1 MKIDI
6 DDFRRAEGEVN
17 RDSAE
22 RAYNLIMKE
31 KEKLLS
37 FDTKLKFIVSHSAL
51 KEGRDHPNGFQIGT
65 LRDFGTERERRQ
77 TIGRGPRLALKL
89 KGDEMG
95 HRVRGFEV
103 NTLTVIAMESYEDFA
118 ETLQKKIE
126 KDTGILVGI
135 VEKHQFASI
144 LITKDDGSTA
154 RLGFGDSAA
163 IYDHLQAKGYVDT
176 KGRVQD
182 TLKTA
187 LKAGKVELPE
197 AFQTHQAAIREILR
211 KLGGKLDIKNAAD
224 RVKVNTRAAVLA
236 GEEFR
241 ALWDRIVNKRISL
254 TPFGAE
260 Y

>member
-1 MKIDI
+1 M
-6 DDFRRAEGEVN
+6 
-17 RDSAE
+17 
-22 RAYNLIMKE
+22 
-31 KEKLLS
+31 
-37 FDTKLKFIVSHSAL
+37 
-51 KEGRDHPNGFQIGT
+51 
-65 LRDFGTERERRQ
+65 
-77 TIGRGPRLALKL
+77 
-89 KGDEMG
+89 
-95 HRVRGFEV
+95 
-103 NTLTVIAMESYEDFA
+103 
-118 ETLQKKIE
+118 
-126 KDTGILVGI
+126 
-135 VEKHQFASI
+135 
-144 LITKDDGSTA
+144 
-154 RLGFGDSAA
+154 
-163 IYDHLQAKGYVDT
+163 DT